1 MNKIE
6 VKTLE
11 ITPEIAADMLSRNV
25 GNRPINKN
33 TVSSYA
39 DFILNDEWQL
49 TPEGISFNQYNE
61 LINGQ
66 HRLSAII
73 KANKSVMMMVFYN
86 VPQETFKVID
96 TGKSRT
102 GRDVFAIENIKNANV
117 VSAGLKKYYI
127 YSNTNEIH
135 SNKYNKKVSNTV
147 LLDLYYA
154 NTNLIDEVVKVCKA
168 YYLKAAF
175 YSQSELLGIIL
186 YLHFDKGHSL
196 NNIYGFFNQLIHG
209 RLVTNNCI
217 TKLRDRLVQ
226 SGLLSSKRLYPFE
239 KLILLKKVWNA
250 YFNDEKIS
258 HLTTDYDKNTG
269 IDFI

>member
-11 ITPEIAADMLSRNV
+11 ITPEMAAEMLSRNV

-66 HRLSAII
+66 HRLSAIV

-86 VPQETFKVID
+86 VPQENFKVID

-102 GRDVFAIENIKNANV
+102 GRDVFAIEGIKNAAV

-127 YSNTNEIH
+127 YSNSNEIH
-135 SNKYNKKVSNTV
+135 ANKYNKKVSNTV

-154 NTNLIDEVVKVCKA
+154 NANLIDEVVKVCKA

-175 YSQSELLGIIL
+175 YSQSDLIGIIL
-186 YLHFDKGHSL
+186 YLNYDKGYSL
-196 NNIYGFFNQLIHG
+196 SEIQGFFNQLIHG
-209 RLVTNNCI
+209 RFINSNCI

-226 SGLLSSKRLYPFE
+226 SGQLASKRLYPFE

-250 YFNDEKIS
+250 YFGKSDLKHFN
-258 HLTTDYDKNTG
+258 TDYDKKEG
-269 IDFI
+269 LDFL